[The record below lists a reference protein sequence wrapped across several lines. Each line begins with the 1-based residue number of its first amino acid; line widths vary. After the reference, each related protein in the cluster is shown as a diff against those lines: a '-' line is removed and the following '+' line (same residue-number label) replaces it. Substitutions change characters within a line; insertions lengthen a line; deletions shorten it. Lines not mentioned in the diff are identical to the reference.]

1 MFLNCQIHV
10 LYLFSPSLCLSFYFC
25 NGAFWRASVFNL
37 GEIQLIWCFFGVLW
51 LKFMSFL
58 NLCFHIFNQL
68 YNFSVIISINI
79 FLWHK
84 LYTHTHVYTIHTQTY
99 LYPRLH
105 VAILQV
111 TKALFIFYPSFSVSL
126 GFIVD
131 SFNYLVLM
139 FFPLNIFIQWN
150 FHFRYFLTSKKFYFF
165 VSTSICFFFISIY
178 FKSHVKVLIWWLY
191 PLFQVLFP
199 LNRFSLTY
207 SSYVFHFVLSSN
219 FFIFVMTSLK
229 FVVFFQRILNF
240 APVGN

>member
-139 FFPLNIFIQWN
+139 VTDIVF
-150 FHFRYFLTSKKFYFF
+150 
-165 VSTSICFFFISIY
+165 ST
-178 FKSHVKVLIWWLY
+178 
-191 PLFQVLFP
+191 
-199 LNRFSLTY
+199 
-207 SSYVFHFVLSSN
+207 
-219 FFIFVMTSLK
+219 
-229 FVVFFQRILNF
+229 
-240 APVGN
+240 